1 MLCCKRKLFTI
12 YLLSIADV
20 LWQSGVI
27 MENCSVNNKEYMNTL
42 NFIREYFETYVTN
55 EGLMNYGHSRDAY
68 NFVEKLIEICPK
80 LVDSGAAYKLLY
92 EQPTYNIMNACFQ
105 ELSHIYS
112 NAMSYCNHFFTYS
125 EMYVRLSRLIRMREI
140 TKCNEWITDMK
151 NAKFFFDSDPRY
163 QGYDTES
170 SLSSLSDIE

>member
-1 MLCCKRKLFTI
+1 
-12 YLLSIADV
+12 
-20 LWQSGVI
+20 
-27 MENCSVNNKEYMNTL
+27 
-42 NFIREYFETYVTN
+42 
-55 EGLMNYGHSRDAY
+55 
-68 NFVEKLIEICPK
+68 
-80 LVDSGAAYKLLY
+80 
-92 EQPTYNIMNACFQ
+92 MNAGFQ